1 MFFFYSRYL
10 TIFHPH
16 YRRTDFQLVLA
27 GFNLFRRP
35 WYNGVVLLAKNIVPK
50 TLTWIILRKTQPNRA
65 YAPPGCVKL
74 APRAIGTLKQRWGP
88 SMTRSVFVA
97 AALALAIA
105 LPAAPANAQSIRSLV
120 STMGSD
126 NPTCSVASP
135 CGEVGVSSATGIQS
149 NSGTTV
155 NAQNS
160 VTQNFQSR
168 IVLAASTS
176 SQPIAM
182 PWIIQIA
189 IIGFVVGLVAK
200 LLSPGANKPTGFL
213 LTTGLGIAG
222 ALVATGVGRTF
233 GWLDPDQ
240 ASSLVGQTIG
250 AVLVLL
256 VWNRI
261 VVYRGVRSPTGTDRQ
276 HRKR

>member
-1 MFFFYSRYL
+1 
-10 TIFHPH
+10 
-16 YRRTDFQLVLA
+16 
-27 GFNLFRRP
+27 
-35 WYNGVVLLAKNIVPK
+35 
-50 TLTWIILRKTQPNRA
+50 
-65 YAPPGCVKL
+65 
-74 APRAIGTLKQRWGP
+74 
-88 SMTRSVFVA
+88 MTHSVFVA

-120 STMGSD
+120 STTGSD
-126 NPTCSVASP
+126 NPTCSTPSP
-135 CGEVGVSSATGIQS
+135 CGEAGVSSAAGARS
-149 NSGTTV
+149 SSGTTLI
-155 NAQNS
+155 AQNS
-160 VTQNFQSR
+160 VTQNFRSG

-176 SQPIAM
+176 SQPITM

-189 IIGFVVGLVAK
+189 IIGFVVGFVAK

-222 ALVATGVGRTF
+222 ALVATVVGRTF

-250 AVLVLL
+250 AVLVLF

-276 HRKR
+276 RRGR